1 MLPMS
6 TPAESLTSTADNPW
20 DGLRPQNVVQAARED
35 IKRSARNE
43 ARAEPDYYWAE
54 GEVYEQ
60 YAFLKEHVHDAD
72 GAFGIIQR
80 AIDAILEDRENPKEM
95 FTKDV
100 IKRGVKSTVWVDPS
114 LAGRLRRSTK
124 PHMIHL
130 YNETLL
136 RAALEMEKSD
146 G

>member
-1 MLPMS
+1 MPKATDS
-6 TPAESLTSTADNPW
+6 TEW

-35 IKRSARNE
+35 IKRRARNE
-43 ARAEPDYYWAE
+43 ERAEPGYRWAL
-54 GEVYEQ
+54 GETYEH
-60 YAFLKEHVHDAD
+60 YAFLKDHVLDAD

-80 AIDAILEDRENPKEM
+80 AIDAIETDKAHPAQMIQKEV
-95 FTKDV
+95 TR
-100 IKRGVKSTVWVDPS
+100 RGVKMLKWFDPS
-114 LAGRLRRSTK
+114 LLGRLRRSTK

-130 YNETLL
+130 YNEALL